1 MTIFRVKSDT
11 YLNDSNTNANS
22 TQSSHVS
29 FNDFFELG
37 QATVGMNDFGD
48 LISSH
53 GEDTFSATFD
63 VRQTAGIWHR
73 LGLGGESRV
82 FPIQVF
88 LSTTAFQLEKGNG
101 NFFIGSVKGDKR
113 TTFIYLV
120 LNNVPGFSHSF
131 IAVLSVILQS
141 FLHIRFND
149 ASNLEIRKL
158 ATHEIQ

>member
-1 MTIFRVKSDT
+1 MRLCLIVLDCAWLCLIVLDCAQLCTIRHNCAQLCNLVPAVFIINWFLPSCAHILRYYRRHLAAILGSIET

-37 QATVGMNDFGD
+37 QASVGMNDFGH

-53 GEDTFSATFD
+53 GKDSFSATFD
-63 VRQTAGIWHR
+63 IRQTAGIWNR

-88 LSTTAFQLEKGNG
+88 LSTTAFQL
-101 NFFIGSVKGDKR
+101 
-113 TTFIYLV
+113 
-120 LNNVPGFSHSF
+120 
-131 IAVLSVILQS
+131 
-141 FLHIRFND
+141 
-149 ASNLEIRKL
+149 
-158 ATHEIQ
+158 